1 MAQGV
6 LDNQLYIVLCTP
18 LPERGLPLSYSHMD
32 VSPLSSLD
40 IMYNILQISIH
51 IYFDTYP

>member
-6 LDNQLYIVLCTP
+6 LDNQLCVVLCTP
-18 LPERGLPLSYSHMD
+18 LPERGLPLSYSNMD